1 MPFPF
6 LGFIGKGIGFITSTT
21 SSVASSVAIG
31 AKTAYSFATPYV
43 KSALGTI
50 SSQAGTITTI
60 VASNKINSD
69 KNMEMVE
76 TYKEMHEMNIEYKK
90 ETLNTMISFLNNR
103 TNFFIDTA
111 KEFGENTN
119 QKFFKMSDNI
129 HEINKIVVE
138 EIKIIAPN
146 SYLDSATV
154 SLLICSIPIISQ
166 IFTLTYF
173 KDNIL
178 LLLCL
183 LSVIIIADY
192 LILYCFIK
200 LHKKKYDGCKSSL
213 DTAQHNILKLQ
224 QSLVDGVSNVHNVV
238 QDSIQNSNKLLNNSI
253 QHLSSHCENSSNL
266 NNINNAIENTNNS
279 RTPLIEEEID

>member
-1 MPFPF
+1 
-6 LGFIGKGIGFITSTT
+6 
-21 SSVASSVAIG
+21 
-31 AKTAYSFATPYV
+31 
-43 KSALGTI
+43 
-50 SSQAGTITTI
+50 
-60 VASNKINSD
+60 
-69 KNMEMVE
+69 
-76 TYKEMHEMNIEYKK
+76 
-90 ETLNTMISFLNNR
+90 
-103 TNFFIDTA
+103 
-111 KEFGENTN
+111 
-119 QKFFKMSDNI
+119 MSDNI

-192 LILYCFIK
+192 LILYCFVK
-200 LHKKKYDGCKSSL
+200 LHNKKYDGCKSSL
-213 DTAQHNILKLQ
+213 DTAQDNILKLQ
-224 QSLVDGVSNVHNVV
+224 QSLVDGVNNVHNVV